1 MTVFKTKCRN
11 YKEFR
16 ATYKEYIE
24 CNGFEITSDFNKT
37 KSIICLKNPKTETL
51 HVIYY

>member
-16 ATYKEYIE
+16 EIYREYIE
-24 CNGFEITSDFNKT
+24 CNGFEITNDYDKT
-37 KSIICLKNPKTETL
+37 KSIICLKNPKN
-51 HVIYY
+51 